1 MKKTNIIKYG
11 LIILLLIILYFFI
24 NNLVLEMVQKPVEM
38 VAKASI
44 WQDLEI
50 VNYNLGP
57 SSVIS
62 WDENKLRFYN
72 LQGGLI
78 KEISSNGYFTNI
90 YFFDDDV
97 ALLDKQ
103 LNILYIYNS
112 LGEEKDRIELIG
124 SVYTVKKMGSK
135 YYILKK
141 ENKDNKNIEA
151 IYSLNRDGKDTQIY
165 ETDKFIVN
173 FSVDGSKILV
183 SEISTENFAYKSSI
197 SDIDGSNIIKYDFD
211 NETVL
216 DMKRMGGRLIAI
228 TNKNIYALYDNRKE
242 KVEFSNFKDYYFD
255 NDRIIVLYS
264 NKLEIFDNR
273 LRVVETYDIDITAM
287 GFFKH
292 NDGYF
297 VYGPTDIMGYI
308 GQKRQFKKSFDS
320 IVYGMDTNDK
330 GILVSY
336 KYRFEVYGF
345 EDVKESE
352 D

>member
-11 LIILLLIILYFFI
+11 LIALLLILLYFFI
-24 NNLVLEMVQKPVEM
+24 NNLVIEMVQKPVKM

-50 VNYNLGP
+50 ENFKLGP
-57 SSVIS
+57 SSVVS
-62 WDENKLRFYN
+62 WDDNKLRFYN
-72 LQGGLI
+72 LQGDLI

-112 LGEEKDRIELIG
+112 LGEEKDRIELSG
-124 SVYTVKKMGSK
+124 SVYTVKKMGSR

-141 ENKDNKNIEA
+141 EKRENKNIEA
-151 IYSLNRDGKDTQIY
+151 IYQLNRDGKDTQIY

-173 FSVDGSKILV
+173 FSINGSKMLI

-197 SDIDGSNIIKYDFD
+197 SDIDGNNVKKFDFD

-216 DMKRMGGRLIAI
+216 DMRNIGGRLIAV
-228 TNKNIYALYDNRKE
+228 TNKNLYALYDNKKE
-242 KVEFSNFKDYYFD
+242 KVELSNFKDYYFE
-255 NDRIIVLYS
+255 NDRVIILYS

-273 LRVVETYDIDITAM
+273 LRPVESFDIDITGV
-287 GFFKH
+287 GFFRH

-320 IVYGMDTNDK
+320 IVYGMDSNDK

-336 KYRFEVYGF
+336 KYRFEIYGF
-345 EDVKESE
+345 EDIKEGGE
-352 D
+352 